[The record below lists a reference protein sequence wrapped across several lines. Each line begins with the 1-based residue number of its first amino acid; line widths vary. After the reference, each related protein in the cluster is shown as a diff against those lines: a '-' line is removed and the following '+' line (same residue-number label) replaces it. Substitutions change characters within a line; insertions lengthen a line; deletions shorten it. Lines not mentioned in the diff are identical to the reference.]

1 MSTFR
6 PGHPDPLVAR
16 LRAAGC
22 VFAEEEARLLR
33 TADASDLEAL
43 VARRIAG
50 EPLETVLG
58 WAELDGLRIPAA
70 PGAFVPRQRSLLLVR
85 LAAEHAAP
93 GDVVVDLCCGTGAL
107 GAAVARRVPGVEL
120 WSSDLDPVALT
131 CARAHLPPERVLE
144 GDLWDAV
151 PTHLRGRLAVVVC
164 NAPYV
169 PTDAVTAMPRE
180 AREHEHRLALDG
192 GPDGLALHRRL
203 LADAPAW
210 LRPDGVM
217 ITECAPA
224 QTPELLEIAARHGL
238 VGTVHRDDERG
249 ACAVSIR
256 RPAP

>member
-1 MSTFR
+1 MSTSR
-6 PGHPDPLVAR
+6 PGRPDPLVAR

-33 TADASDLEAL
+33 ASDAPDLEAL

-50 EPLETVLG
+50 EPLETILG

-70 PGAFVPRQRSLLLVR
+70 PGAFVPRQRSLLLVE
-85 LAAEHAAP
+85 LAAAWAAP
-93 GDVVVDLCCGTGAL
+93 GDVVLDLCCGTGAL

-120 WSSDLDPVALT
+120 WSADLDPVALA
-131 CARAHLPPERVLE
+131 CARAHLRPERVLE

-151 PTHLRGRLAVVVC
+151 PAHLRGQLAVVVC

-169 PTDAVTAMPRE
+169 PSDAVAAMPRE
-180 AREHEHRLALDG
+180 AREHEPRLALDG

-210 LRPDGVM
+210 LRPDGAVV
-217 ITECAPA
+217 TECAPA
-224 QTPELLEIAARHGL
+224 QTRELLGIAAQHGL
-238 VGTVHRDDERG
+238 LGTVHLDDERD

-256 RPAP
+256 RPTP